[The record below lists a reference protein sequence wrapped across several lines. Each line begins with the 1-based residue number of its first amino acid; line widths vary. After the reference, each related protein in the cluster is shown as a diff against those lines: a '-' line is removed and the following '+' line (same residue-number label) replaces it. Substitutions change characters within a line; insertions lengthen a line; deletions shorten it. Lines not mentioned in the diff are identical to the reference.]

1 MERFTISLEDELAK
15 QFDEF
20 IKEKGYSNRSEAM
33 RDLIRTKLE
42 GDRLSSNEA
51 GQCIASLSYVYNHHE
66 SELASRLTSSHH
78 DHHDMTMSTTHV
90 HLDHDNCLE
99 IAILRGSIA
108 DVKTFANA
116 VIAVRGVRH
125 GNLHMVPVTISEEGK
140 HGHGHGHGHSH
151 VHSHP
156 TT

>member
-15 QFDEF
+15 QFDVF

-42 GDRLSSNEA
+42 EKRLHANDE
-51 GQCIASLSYVYNHHE
+51 GFCVGTLSYVYNHHE
-66 SELASRLTSSHH
+66 SELAGRLTSAHH
-78 DHHDMTMSTTHV
+78 DHHDLTMSTTHV

-99 IAILRGSIA
+99 MVILRGPIK
-108 DVKTFANA
+108 DVQNFSDS
-116 VIAVRGVRH
+116 VMAVRGVRH
-125 GNLHMVPVTISEEGK
+125 GNLHMVPITVSEES
-140 HGHGHGHGHSH
+140 HHDHDHGHGHSH
-151 VHSHP
+151 SHSHP